1 MNNAPPPTG
10 QPYPESWEDVAEI
23 RVFRT
28 TPGEWQRLIGWRNE
42 MKEKGWR
49 LLRVSDV
56 EGDLTA
62 VFGRTREKLLARSTT
77 R

>member
-1 MNNAPPPTG
+1 MNESTSAG

-28 TPGEWQRLIGWRNE
+28 TPESWPRLCEWRDE

-49 LLRVSDV
+49 LLRVSDFD
-56 EGDLTA
+56 GDLAA
-62 VFGRTREKLLARSTT
+62 VFGRTREELLAPNATL
-77 R
+77 